1 MSAITPQTLGF
12 SFISKFR
19 AFPKTTI
26 LMEVKHI
33 FRTVLDVKALER
45 ELVRFECRFSFY
57 PKAQFE
63 LAYFSIS

>member
-1 MSAITPQTLGF
+1 MSAIPQTLGF
-12 SFISKFR
+12 SVILSKFS

-26 LMEVKHI
+26 VMEAKHI

-45 ELVRFECRFSFY
+45 ELVRFECGFSFY
-57 PKAQFE
+57 PKGRFK